1 MHPSSPKS
9 KRHRS
14 FVMPPIN
21 EEEEIKIILLRR
33 QLLPVDGA
41 QSGASWKQ
49 DEGFFAQLE
58 KKRNHERDVRRQE
71 KENDIRDATKTK
83 STNVVLPM
91 TPTPPSQPRPHS
103 SSARK
108 RLTPNVAARLEFK
121 NLTMF
126 LYSGGATK
134 KIASWIQSTYVVLTS
149 LTQTYS

>member
-9 KRHRS
+9 KRGNHRS

-41 QSGASWKQ
+41 TAV
-49 DEGFFAQLE
+49 EGFFAQLE
-58 KKRNHERDVRRQE
+58 KKRNHELDVRRQE

-83 STNVVLPM
+83 STKVLLPM
-91 TPTPPSQPRPHS
+91 TPTPPLQPRPHS
-103 SSARK
+103 LSARK
-108 RLTPNVAARLEFK
+108 RLTPHVAARLELK

-134 KIASWIQSTYVVLTS
+134 KIVSWIQATYVVLES
-149 LTQTYS
+149 LF